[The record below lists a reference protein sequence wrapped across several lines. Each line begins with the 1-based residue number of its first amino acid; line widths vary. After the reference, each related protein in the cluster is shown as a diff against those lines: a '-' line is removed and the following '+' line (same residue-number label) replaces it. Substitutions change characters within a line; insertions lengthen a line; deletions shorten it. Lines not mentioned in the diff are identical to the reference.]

1 MRVKDVM
8 ATEVVTVGPREGI
21 KRAARK
27 MVESGVSGLPV
38 VDEGRLVGMIT
49 ESDFLEQ
56 EADKRDQRNH
66 RLLDAVLG
74 NRRHRSLGDTVS
86 EAMTPKPVTISPEA
100 RLAQAAHIMK
110 HRKIKS
116 LPVVDEGDR
125 LTGIVSRADI
135 LQAFVRSDED
145 IEHQIRDDIARRILL
160 LDGGALGVE
169 VVDGVVSLSGDV
181 PTRTEGRLLEELS
194 QRVDG
199 VIRVE
204 SNLVYEV
211 DDAIQ
216 PIDRGRAI

>member
-211 DDAIQ
+211 DDANQ

>member
-21 KRAARK
+21 KHAARK

-38 VDEGRLVGMIT
+38 VDEGRLVGMNT

-100 RLAQAAHIMK
+100 RLAQAAHTMK

-160 LDGGALGVE
+160 
-169 VVDGVVSLSGDV
+169 
-181 PTRTEGRLLEELS
+181 P
-194 QRVDG
+194 
-199 VIRVE
+199 
-204 SNLVYEV
+204 
-211 DDAIQ
+211 
-216 PIDRGRAI
+216 

>member
-74 NRRHRSLGDTVS
+74 NRRHRSLGDTVY

>member
-21 KRAARK
+21 KHAARK

-56 EADKRDQRNH
+56 EADKSDQRNH

-125 LTGIVSRADI
+125 LTGIVSGADI
-135 LQAFVRSDED
+135 LQAFVRSDGD

-160 LDGGALGVE
+160 LDGGALPSV
-169 VVDGVVSLSGDV
+169 
-181 PTRTEGRLLEELS
+181 
-194 QRVDG
+194 
-199 VIRVE
+199 
-204 SNLVYEV
+204 
-211 DDAIQ
+211 
-216 PIDRGRAI
+216 

>member
-21 KRAARK
+21 KHAARK

-204 SNLVYEV
+204 SDLVYEV

-216 PIDRGRAI
+216 PVDRGRAI